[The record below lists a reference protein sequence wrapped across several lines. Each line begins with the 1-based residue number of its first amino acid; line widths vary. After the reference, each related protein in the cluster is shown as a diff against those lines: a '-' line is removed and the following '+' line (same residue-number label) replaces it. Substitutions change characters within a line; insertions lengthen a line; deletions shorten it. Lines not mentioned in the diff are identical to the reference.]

1 MGLIRW
7 GRWGQMTPIHISTP
21 GGADDPNQATRRIR
35 VGDERGVDALGERQR
50 IRIVTGADDDSGM
63 SALGILMKTDEVDA
77 VQRENR
83 AVLFDGELKNLIV
96 GNLLVCPSCLV

>member
-7 GRWGQMTPIHISTP
+7 GRWSQITPIHISTP

-35 VGDERGVDALGERQR
+35 VGDERGVDA
-50 IRIVTGADDDSGM
+50 
-63 SALGILMKTDEVDA
+63 

-83 AVLFDGELKNLIV
+83 AVLCDGELKNLIV